1 MGKRNKEDDT
11 FPRKK
16 QKKKQSVT
24 IMASVDQKGP
34 ALPVKLKL
42 EGKLKLVWN
51 WSLNKDIKKENFKKD
66 LMNLTETYYQTS
78 EHSVSSNK

>member
-24 IMASVDQKGP
+24 IMTSVDRKGP
-34 ALPVKLKL
+34 AFPVKLKL

-51 WSLNKDIKKENFKKD
+51 WSLNKEIKKENFKKD
-66 LMNLTETYYQTS
+66 LMNLT
-78 EHSVSSNK
+78 